1 MPRAN
6 GSSLAVALAA
16 LAVALLAGGG
26 AVAAAG
32 PVRGGVAERPL
43 VADPTSIAITV
54 AAPADLGEVDA
65 MATAA
70 GLVRLGAIPRLGIAQ
85 YRPASGMSARTAA
98 AVLRGVSGVTS
109 AAPVAWYHALA
120 DPAVPNDP
128 YFVDEW
134 GLPAIGLPQAWSVS
148 RGQGVIVAVLDTGV
162 DVTHED
168 LAGQTV
174 PGWDF
179 IDGDGLPADTN
190 GHGTAVAGII
200 AAATGNGIGMASVAP
215 GARIMPVRVLDA
227 IGNGVDPVIA
237 QGITW
242 AVDHGAR
249 VINLSLGGEGWTDV
263 LQVAI
268 DDAIARGA
276 VVVAAA
282 GNSGAGS
289 PVEYPAAYGPVL
301 AVGAL
306 GIAGSRA
313 SFSSTGDGLDI
324 MAPGESILSTR
335 PGTYARG
342 TGTSFAV
349 PFASAAVALVIAAG
363 GQATRLT
370 ETARD
375 LGEPGFDTYTG
386 YGALDLTAALDGLVP
401 VPSASPGVSPS
412 PSPSA
417 SPGVSPS
424 PSPSASPGVSP
435 SPSPSASPGDD
446 GRPPTVSIRGILG
459 GTVVRGTRDVTA
471 SASDP
476 GGVTSLQLLRGATPT
491 ARSSGSPLR
500 VHWATTGRRDGIA
513 SWEAR
518 AVDTAGDAGRA
529 VVRVLVANDRATAAY
544 RSTFSIGTD
553 RTIVRRS
560 IRVAAAS
567 QLVARAAGAPAASV
581 RLVLLDAR
589 GRLVAAGSGAAS
601 SWIAVSLRAGLYTLE
616 TRLVSGSGP
625 VRLSA
630 DWLR

>member
-1 MPRAN
+1 MPRAH
-6 GSSLAVALAA
+6 GSHLAVALAA

-32 PVRGGVAERPL
+32 PVRGVVTERPL
-43 VADPTSIAITV
+43 IADPTSIAVTV
-54 AAPADLGEVDA
+54 AAPADLGGVDA
-65 MATAA
+65 TATAA

-109 AAPVAWYHALA
+109 ATPVAWYHALA

-215 GARIMPVRVLDA
+215 GARIMPVRVLDGA
-227 IGNGVDPVIA
+227 GNGVDPVIA

-306 GIAGSRA
+306 DVTGSRA
-313 SFSSTGDGLDI
+313 SFSNTGDALDI

-335 PGTYARG
+335 PGTYGRG

-386 YGALDLTAALDGLVP
+386 YGAVDLTAALDGLVP
-401 VPSASPGVSPS
+401 V
-412 PSPSA
+412 PSA

-500 VHWATTGRRDGIA
+500 VHWATAGRRDGIA

-529 VVRVLVANDRATAAY
+529 LVRVLVANDRATAAY

-553 RTIVRRS
+553 RTVVRRS
-560 IRVAAAS
+560 IRVASAS
-567 QLVARAAGAPAASV
+567 QLVARAAGAPAVTV

-589 GRLVAAGSGAAS
+589 GQLVAAGSGAAS
-601 SWIAVSLRAGLYTLE
+601 SWIAASLRAGLYTLE
-616 TRLVSGSGP
+616 TRLVGGSGP